1 MKPLFCL
8 LALSVPGFSQAIPTA
23 SFDAPKLDASIV
35 TYKGKAATRLM
46 DRAPTTALDNT
57 GNGGIALLKAAPFHN
72 GSIEVNVAGQPAT
85 GSPEAARG
93 FVGIAFRVQNGAA
106 KYELIYL
113 RPTNGRA
120 DDMLRRNHSVQY
132 EAEPDWPWSRLRSE
146 TPGVYESYVDLETG
160 AWAKYRIVVK
170 GVRAELYVN
179 GATQPCLIVKD
190 LKLGDIAGPVALWVG
205 PGTEAWFAD
214 LKVNREQ

>member
-1 MKPLFCL
+1 MRLLFCL
-8 LALSVPGFSQAIPTA
+8 LVLSVPGFSQAIPTA
-23 SFDAPKLDASIV
+23 SFDTPKLDAAIV
-35 TYKGKAATRLM
+35 TYKGKAATRLL
-46 DRAPTTALDNT
+46 DRTAAKALDNT
-57 GNGGIALLKAAPFHN
+57 GNGGIALLKAANFHN
-72 GSIEVNVAGQPAT
+72 GSIEVEVAGQPAA

-93 FVGIAFRVQNGAA
+93 FVGIAFRVQGGGA

-132 EAEPDWPWSRLRSE
+132 EAEPEWSWSRLRSE
-146 TPGVYESYVDLETG
+146 SPGVYESYVDLEAG
-160 AWAKYRIVVK
+160 AWTKYKIVVK

-190 LKLGDIAGPVALWVG
+190 LKLGDVAGPVALWLG

-214 LKVNREQ
+214 LKVNPEP